1 MAEDKGKPGRVE
13 RPSARS
19 DGRLQRAAAAD
30 AGYVSEL
37 VGSFDLEL
45 REDVLNRERIA
56 LECDH
61 HPGTMDGPPLP
72 MTPQRA
78 ERLEQLNAAID
89 RLQGGEG

>member
-1 MAEDKGKPGRVE
+1 MAEDKGKPGNVE
-13 RPSARS
+13 KPPAVA
-19 DGRLQRAAAAD
+19 DKRLQRAVSAD

-37 VGSFDLEL
+37 VGSFDLEM

-72 MTPQRA
+72 MTPERA
-78 ERLEQLNAAID
+78 EHLEQLNAALD
-89 RLQGGEG
+89 RLQGGDR

>member
-1 MAEDKGKPGRVE
+1 MAEDKGKPGKVE

-19 DGRLQRAAAAD
+19 DGRLQRAVSAD
-30 AGYVSEL
+30 AGWVSEL

-89 RLQGGEG
+89 RLQGGKG